1 MIYFFKDM
9 FVMLSSFLNNRSMMR
24 INVMLL
30 LSLFSAQLFAQEI
43 WSLERCIQLAQQNN
57 LDFKQ
62 SNIAVKSAIVDERL
76 SREQRY
82 PSLDFGSSVGY
93 NLGRSIN
100 PSTNAFETQR
110 STFNSYSL
118 RSNTT
123 LYAGGRVANGIEQNK
138 INVEAAKTDAQN
150 ILNNTALNVAA
161 TYLQIVLAEEQV
173 ENAKKRL
180 AQTKR
185 QLEQIEK
192 LIAAG
197 TRPQNERLDVQA
209 QIARADQNLITQ
221 QNNVELNYLSL
232 KQLLLIDPGY
242 NMVVQ
247 RFNITIPDDANP
259 DFFTLSSIYSTALNI
274 LPVVKA
280 SELRVKSAEKGYE
293 IAKGAA
299 LPSVNLSASF
309 GSNYTDLGRRVV
321 GTTLSYEPLSVRIN
335 GNPSVLDFPFESRTF
350 ANNPYFDQLGENIG
364 GGLNL
369 SVSVPIY
376 NNGSIKGQKEKA
388 ILNIRSAEI
397 RNEQTKQQLKT
408 DIQRAISNA
417 RAAERQYRAAEV
429 TYKASLAAFENGE
442 KRYKIGAISTFDF
455 NTARNTLETSEVE
468 VTLAK
473 YDYIFKLKV
482 VDFYEGKKMT
492 INN

>member
-1 MIYFFKDM
+1 
-9 FVMLSSFLNNRSMMR
+9 MLSSYLNMHSMIR
-24 INVMLL
+24 ISFIVWLGLL
-30 LSLFSAQLFAQEI
+30 AFQVSGQEV

-62 SNIAVKSAIVDERL
+62 SNIAVKSAVIDERL

-82 PSLDFGSSVGY
+82 PSLDFNSNLGY

-118 RSNTT
+118 RSNTPI
-123 LYAGGRVANGIEQNK
+123 YAGGRIANGIEQSK
-138 INVEAAKTDAQN
+138 INVEVARADAQN
-150 ILNNTALNVAA
+150 ILNNTSLNVAA

-180 AQTKR
+180 DQTKR
-185 QLEQIEK
+185 QLEQIDK

-197 TRPQNERLDVQA
+197 TRPQNERLDVLA
-209 QIARADQNLITQ
+209 QIARADQNLIAQ

-242 NMVVQ
+242 SMVVQ

-259 DFFTLSSIYSTALNI
+259 DFYTLSSIYSTALNN
-274 LPVVKA
+274 LPVIKA
-280 SELRVKSAEKGYE
+280 SELRVKSAEKGYD

-299 LPSVNLSASF
+299 LPSLSLSASV
-309 GSNYTDLGRRVV
+309 GSNYTDLGRRLISTNVD
-321 GTTLSYEPLSVRIN
+321 YKALSVKIN
-335 GNPSVLDFPFESRTF
+335 GNPSVLDFPVTN
-350 ANNPYFDQLGENIG
+350 AVLGNNPYFDQLGQNIG
-364 GGLNL
+364 GGVTL
-369 SVSVPIY
+369 SLSMPIY
-376 NNGSIKGQKEKA
+376 NNGSIRGQKEKA
-388 ILNIRSAEI
+388 VLNIRSAEI
-397 RNEQTKQQLKT
+397 RNEQAKQQLKT

-417 RAAERQYRAAEV
+417 RAAERQYRAAEG
-429 TYKASLAAFENGE
+429 TYKASLAAFENSE
-442 KRYKIGAISTFDF
+442 KRYKIGALSTFDF

-482 VDFYEGKKMT
+482 VDFYEGKKLT
-492 INN
+492 INK